1 MSCGTICAVTDVGD
15 SAKIVGDLGFVA
27 PPKDPEK
34 LAIAIKN
41 AIEFGEKTPYIK
53 EKLRALVADRFS
65 VGAMLERTI
74 LAIEKLF

>member
-41 AIEFGEKTPYIK
+41 AIGFSEKFPDIK
-53 EKLRALVADRFS
+53 DKLRESIINRFS
-65 VGAMLERTI
+65 TDKMIDKTI
-74 LAIEKLF
+74 AEIEKIL